1 MLLALFLLTAVPAPA
16 QAGVHP
22 STATQPELAEELV
35 TPPAPKVVL
44 THWDEAVGR
53 LRARSVELRTALAQ
67 LELAGAQ
74 ARLTLSPLL
83 PEVRAS
89 LSVQERLAGRSSL
102 LVEGGDGNV
111 DVGGGTD
118 ESRPTS
124 PLVALRASVVQSV
137 INVPAWQALSA
148 ARARERAA
156 GASARDAWRL
166 LVRELARSLVAVV
179 AAERVVELNGTG
191 LAQARERH
199 RLTQEAERLG
209 TGRKLDTLRTGRD
222 LEIARAELLSS
233 VESLRRARDGL
244 GLALGADTEVGV
256 APGFR
261 LDGLRDELSTLC
273 RPLRGEPRADL
284 LAASQQVQAAERE
297 VAEARAAYVPTL
309 GVQSSLTA
317 ISVDPGVA
325 RVSTWNIAAVLE
337 VPIWDGG
344 TRGATER
351 AERANLAVAGEQLE
365 SVRRTLGV
373 EVARARRG
381 VALAEALRL
390 TARRARDAASQTD
403 TLTQEAFREGV
414 ATSLELVQSA
424 EELREAERTLALR
437 ELDLVQARVEALMVE
452 AECPL

>member
-1 MLLALFLLTAVPAPA
+1 MLLALFLLTAVPAVTE
-16 QAGVHP
+16 AGVP
-22 STATQPELAEELV
+22 PPAATEPELAEELI
-35 TPPAPKVVL
+35 TPPAPEVVL
-44 THWDEAVGR
+44 TRWDEAVGR

-89 LSVQERLAGRSSL
+89 LSAQQRLAGRNSL
-102 LVEGGDGNV
+102 TIEGGDGNV
-111 DVGGGTD
+111 DVDEDAD

-124 PLVALRASVVQSV
+124 PLVSLRASAVQTV
-137 INVPAWQALSA
+137 LNVPAWQALSA
-148 ARARERAA
+148 ARARERAVH
-156 GASARDAWRL
+156 ASARDTWRL
-166 LVRELARSLVAVV
+166 LVRELARGLVAVV
-179 AAERVVELNGTG
+179 AAERVVELNRMG
-191 LAQARERH
+191 LTQALARH
-199 RLTQEAERLG
+199 RLTQEAEQLG
-209 TGRKLDTLRTGRD
+209 SGRKLDTLRTGRD
-222 LEIARAELLSS
+222 LELARAELLSS

-244 GLALGADTEVGV
+244 GLALGADAEVGL

-261 LDGLRDELSTLC
+261 LDGLRDELATLC

-284 LAASQQVQAAERE
+284 VAASQQLQAAERE
-297 VAEARAAYVPTL
+297 VAGARAAYVPTL
-309 GVQSSLTA
+309 GLQSSLTA
-317 ISVDPGVA
+317 LSVDPGVA

-344 TRGATER
+344 TRGATVR

-381 VALAEALRL
+381 VALAEALRVA
-390 TARRARDAASQTD
+390 ARRARDAASQTD